1 MNVTAVSAGILLLS
15 LAALPVAGRAN
26 PARDAIVSQLAN
38 QAKAAN
44 PAFAGFS
51 AERGKA
57 FYGAK
62 HTGGKPDQPSCATCH
77 TVSPRQTGKTRAGK
91 EIAPLAVSVTPDR
104 FTDGEKVD
112 LWFKRNCTAVLGR
125 ECTPLEKGDFL
136 AFAISQ

>member
-1 MNVTAVSAGILLLS
+1 MKHPLVNAVILLS
-15 LAALPVAGRAN
+15 LAALPAAGWAN
-26 PARDAIVSQLAN
+26 PARDAILGKLTT

-44 PAFAGFS
+44 PAFTGFS

-57 FYGAK
+57 FYVAK
-62 HTGGKPDQPSCATCH
+62 QTGGKPDQPSCTTCH
-77 TVSPRQTGKTRAGK
+77 TAAPRQPGQTRAGK

-104 FTDGEKVD
+104 FTDEEKVD
-112 LWFKRNCTAVLGR
+112 LWFKRNCTGVLGR